1 MNVTATVDIDIVT
14 ASKENKP
21 GIVRTLIEAGAGI
34 DDQDIGGY
42 TGLHWACQR
51 GHMEVVHVLI
61 KGNAD
66 VNIRSFERTEYN
78 TPLHLA
84 CIFHNARVIRL
95 LLENGADAN
104 IRNQHQFTAFDYAK
118 RIPMT
123 NSDREEIMDL
133 FRECAPD
140 LVMEAWCTLGS
151 SGPGGMR

>member
-51 GHMEVVHVLI
+51 GHMEVVRVLI
-61 KGNAD
+61 KGDAD
-66 VNIRSFERTEYN
+66 VNIRSFERTECQ
-78 TPLHLA
+78 TSLHLA
-84 CIFHNARVIRL
+84 CIFHNARIIRL
-95 LLENGADAN
+95 LLEAGADAG

-123 NSDREEIMDL
+123 NSAREEIMDL
-133 FRECAPD
+133 FREHAPEM
-140 LVMEAWCTLGS
+140 VMEAYCVG
-151 SGPGGMR
+151 GPGR